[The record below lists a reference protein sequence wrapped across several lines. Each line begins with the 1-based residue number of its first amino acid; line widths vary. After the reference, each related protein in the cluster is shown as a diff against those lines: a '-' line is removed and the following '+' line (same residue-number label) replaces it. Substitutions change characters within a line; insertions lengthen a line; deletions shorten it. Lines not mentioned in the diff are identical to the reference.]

1 MEAERKY
8 SVVYFSITDSKEH
21 HYRTN
26 NYEEAVR
33 VGERKASLGY
43 LPVYILDNE
52 KEKVILDI

>member
-8 SVVYFSITDSKEH
+8 SVVYFSIVDSKEH

-26 NYEEAVR
+26 NYEEALR
-33 VGERKASLGY
+33 VGENKASLGY

-52 KEKVILDI
+52 TEEVVLDI